1 MMRLRFCRLSGCQL
15 CKKLKEA
22 MLSPFKE
29 NVLHRDGA
37 AFKDGIFPGRALF
50 LCCFYNEFGADD
62 CPPFGDVS

>member
-1 MMRLRFCRLSGCQL
+1 
-15 CKKLKEA
+15 

-29 NVLHRDGA
+29 NVLRRDGA